1 MAEMADRETDAAPM
15 AEPVPDVASAPKK
28 PGKKQYQ
35 RIDPPSME
43 TMMQEEFMNNCATRT
58 VLSGVMGLGL
68 GVLFGVFMGS
78 MDGAVGTL
86 AHVYQLIRLLFAD
99 RPDGVPD
106 IKCIAAQVGETPLF

>member
-1 MAEMADRETDAAPM
+1 MSQMADRETDAAPI
-15 AEPVPDVASAPKK
+15 AEPVPDASPAPSK

-43 TMMQEEFMNNCATRT
+43 AMMQEEFMNNCATRT

-78 MDGAVGTL
+78 MDGAVWLSPAIYLSCFT
-86 AHVYQLIRLLFAD
+86 HRVERW
-99 RPDGVPD
+99 PHDG
-106 IKCIAAQVGETPLF
+106 

>member
-1 MAEMADRETDAAPM
+1 MTDMADRETDAAPM
-15 AEPVPDVASAPKK
+15 AEPVPDASSAPKK

-78 MDGAVGTL
+78 MDGAVGIYCFI
-86 AHVYQLIRLLFAD
+86 HVVRL
-99 RPDGVPD
+99 V
-106 IKCIAAQVGETPLF
+106 KAAISSITGR

>member
-1 MAEMADRETDAAPM
+1 M
-15 AEPVPDVASAPKK
+15 AEPVPDAASAPKK

-78 MDGAVGTL
+78 MDGAVGT
-86 AHVYQLIRLLFAD
+86 HRLLD
-99 RPDGVPD
+99 TS
-106 IKCIAAQVGETPLF
+106 IQAAIQAATGRRF